1 MSNTGP
7 DSGTAKTSLWSI
19 VTGAEPQ
26 ERRLL
31 GISFFYFLCVLAS
44 YYMLRPLR
52 DQFSA
57 AVGSTNLWQ
66 FWVGTFLVMLALT
79 PVFGSIVSKYPRE
92 KFVPAIYVFFILC
105 IAAFVPAFAVQDIIG
120 PRLLG
125 IIFYVWVSTFNL
137 FVVSVFWSL
146 MADIFDAVQAKR
158 LFPVIAL
165 GGTVGAIIGPLIA
178 RSLPVQTLLIAAGIT
193 LGVALLCIFALLN
206 MSKKQRSALAGKPV
220 ESEVIG
226 GDILAG
232 LKQVFT
238 SPFLRKM
245 AVLMLLGDAIATI
258 AYGLGA
264 DYIGAHYADREA
276 RKTVYANID
285 LVTNVLQVI
294 MQVGITR
301 WILLRLGTGY
311 GMVIPAMLNAVLAVI
326 CLFAGEASI
335 ILMLI
340 ATRAGTYGMI
350 KPAVDS
356 LYTRVHREAKYKGK
370 NFIETTVW
378 RFGDVLVSLGM
389 KGLSYVGVAFS
400 GYALIC
406 LGVASLAGYFG
417 WQATKSPDLLP
428 ESKRQD

>member
-1 MSNTGP
+1 MSNTETDSSSSKSSIWATIIGTNP
-7 DSGTAKTSLWSI
+7 D
-19 VTGAEPQ
+19 

-31 GISFFYFLCVLAS
+31 GISFFYFLCVLAA

-92 KFVPAIYVFFILC
+92 KFIPAIYIFFIVC
-105 IAAFVPAFAVQDIIG
+105 IAAFVPAFAMQDRIG
-120 PRLLG
+120 ARLLG

-146 MADIFDAVQAKR
+146 MADIFSAVQAKR

-165 GGTVGAIIGPLIA
+165 GGTVGAIVGPLIA
-178 RSLPVQTLLIAAGIT
+178 RSLPVQTLLISAGAT
-193 LGVALLCIFALLN
+193 LGLALLCIFILLKMTKTIRAN
-206 MSKKQRSALAGKPV
+206 SNVQQA

-238 SPFLRKM
+238 SPFLKKM
-245 AVLMLLGDAIATI
+245 AILMLLGDAIATV

-285 LVTNVLQVI
+285 LVTNILQIILQVGVTRWVLQKF
-294 MQVGITR
+294 GA
-301 WILLRLGTGY
+301 GY
-311 GMVIPAMLNAVLAVI
+311 GLVLPAILNAILAVI
-326 CLFAGEASI
+326 CVFVGEASI

-340 ATRAGTYGMI
+340 ATRAGTYGMN

-356 LYTRVHREAKYKGK
+356 LYTRVHREARYKGK

-378 RFGDVLVSLGM
+378 RFGDVLVSLSM
-389 KGLSYVGVAFS
+389 KGLSMLGVAFT

-406 LGVASLAGYFG
+406 IGVASLAGYFG
-417 WQATKSPDLLP
+417 WHAAKSPDLSP
-428 ESKRQD
+428 EAK

>member
-1 MSNTGP
+1 MANTES
-7 DSGTAKTSLWSI
+7 DIRTAKNSMWAI
-19 VTGAEPQ
+19 VTGAEPE

-31 GISFFYFLCVLAS
+31 AISFFYFLCVLAS

-79 PVFGSIVSKYPRE
+79 PVFGSIVSKFPRE
-92 KFVPAIYVFFILC
+92 KFVPAIYIFFILC
-105 IAAFVPAFAVQDIIG
+105 IAAFVPAFAIQDRIG

-165 GGTVGAIIGPLIA
+165 GGTVGAILGPLIA
-178 RSLPVQTLLIAAGIT
+178 RSLPVQTLLIAAGVA
-193 LGVALLCIFALLN
+193 LGIALLCIFALLN
-206 MSKKQRSALAGKPV
+206 MSKNQRSILAGKQV

-226 GDILAG
+226 GDIFAG

-245 AVLMLLGDAIATI
+245 AVLMLLGDAIATV

-264 DYIGAHYADREA
+264 DYIGAHYADRES

-285 LVTNVLQVI
+285 LVTNILQVI
-294 MQVGITR
+294 LQVGVTR
-301 WILLRLGTGY
+301 WILLRLGAGY
-311 GMVIPAMLNAVLAVI
+311 GLVIPAVLNAILAVI
-326 CLFAGEASI
+326 CVFAGEASI

-340 ATRAGTYGMI
+340 ATRAGTYGMN

-378 RFGDVLVSLGM
+378 RFGDVLVSLAM
-389 KGLSYVGVAFS
+389 KGLSLVGVAFT

-406 LGVASLAGYFG
+406 VGVASMAGYFG
-417 WQATKSPDLLP
+417 WHAAKSPDLLP
-428 ESKRQD
+428 ESKETD

>member
-1 MSNTGP
+1 MTDTEPNPNKAEST
-7 DSGTAKTSLWSI
+7 LWAI
-19 VTGAEPQ
+19 VTGAKPE

-31 GISFFYFLCVLAS
+31 GISFFYFMCVLAS

-66 FWVGTFLVMLALT
+66 FWVGTFVVMLLLT
-79 PVFGSIVSKYPRE
+79 PVFGSMVSKYPRE
-92 KFVPAIYVFFILC
+92 KFIPAIYIFFILC
-105 IAAFVPAFAVQDIIG
+105 IAAFVPAFAIQDQIG

-125 IIFYVWVSTFNL
+125 IIFYVWVSIFNL

-165 GGTVGAIIGPLIA
+165 GGTIGAIIGPLVA
-178 RSLPVQTLLIAAGIT
+178 RSLPVQTLLIGAGAT
-193 LGVALLCIFALLN
+193 LGLALLCIFALLN
-206 MSKKQRSALAGKPV
+206 MNKKQRQSHSLTKV

-226 GDILAG
+226 GDIFAG

-245 AVLMLLGDAIATI
+245 AILMLLGDAIATV

-285 LVTNVLQVI
+285 LVTNVLQVVL
-294 MQVGITR
+294 QVGITR
-301 WILLRLGTGY
+301 WVLLRLGAGY
-311 GMVIPAMLNAVLAVI
+311 GLVIPAVLNAILAVI
-326 CLFAGEASI
+326 CVFVGEASI

-340 ATRAGTYGMI
+340 ATRAGTYGMN

-356 LYTRVHREAKYKGK
+356 LYTRVHREARYKGK

-378 RFGDVLVSLGM
+378 RFGDVLVSLSM
-389 KGLSYVGVAFS
+389 KGLSMLGMAFT

-406 LGVASLAGYFG
+406 IGVASLAGYFG
-417 WQATKSPDLLP
+417 WHVAKSPDLLP
-428 ESKRQD
+428 ESKQ

>member
-1 MSNTGP
+1 MSNFEP
-7 DSGTAKTSLWSI
+7 DSPGSKNSIWAI
-19 VTGAEPQ
+19 VTKAEDQ

-31 GISFFYFLCVLAS
+31 TISFFLFMCVLAS

-79 PVFGSIVSKYPRE
+79 PVFGIIVSKFPRE
-92 KFVPAIYVFFILC
+92 KFVPAIYIFFILC
-105 IAAFVPAFAVQDIIG
+105 IAAFVPAFAIQDRIG

-125 IIFYVWVSTFNL
+125 IIFYIWVSTFNL

-165 GGTVGAIIGPLIA
+165 GGTVGAILGPLIA
-178 RSLPVQTLLIAAGIT
+178 RSLPVQTLLIVAGAT
-193 LGVALLCIFALLN
+193 LGVGLLCIFALLN
-206 MSKKQRSALAGKPV
+206 MSKRQHSISAASQV
-220 ESEVIG
+220 ENEVIG

-245 AVLMLLGDAIATI
+245 AVLMLLGDAIATV

-264 DYIGAHYADREA
+264 DYIGAHYADRET

-285 LVTNVLQVI
+285 LVTNVLQI
-294 MQVGITR
+294 LLQVSITR
-301 WILLRLGTGY
+301 WILLRHGAGFGL
-311 GMVIPAMLNAVLAVI
+311 VIPAMLNAVLALV
-326 CLFAGEASI
+326 CVFVGEASI

-340 ATRAGTYGMI
+340 ATRAGTYGMV
-350 KPAVDS
+350 KPSVDS

-389 KGLSYVGVAFS
+389 KGLSLVGVAFT

-406 LGVASLAGYFG
+406 FGVASLAGYFG
-417 WQATKSPDLLP
+417 WQASKSPDLLP
-428 ESKRQD
+428 EQKQKK

>member
-1 MSNTGP
+1 MTDTEPNPNKAGST
-7 DSGTAKTSLWSI
+7 LWAI
-19 VTGAEPQ
+19 VTGAKPD

-31 GISFFYFLCVLAS
+31 GISFFYFMCVLAS

-66 FWVGTFLVMLALT
+66 FWVGTFVVMLLLT
-79 PVFGSIVSKYPRE
+79 PVFGSMVSKYPRE
-92 KFVPAIYVFFILC
+92 KFVPAIYIFFILC
-105 IAAFVPAFAVQDIIG
+105 IAAFVPAFAIQDQIG

-146 MADIFDAVQAKR
+146 MADIFDTVQAKR

-165 GGTVGAIIGPLIA
+165 GGTVGAIVGPLVA
-178 RSLPVQTLLIAAGIT
+178 RSLPVQTLLIGAGAT
-193 LGVALLCIFALLN
+193 LGLALLCIFVLLN
-206 MSKKQRSALAGKPV
+206 MSKKQRQSHSITKI

-226 GDILAG
+226 GDIFAG

-245 AVLMLLGDAIATI
+245 AVLMLLGDAIATV

-285 LVTNVLQVI
+285 LITNVLQVI
-294 MQVGITR
+294 LQVGITR
-301 WILLRLGTGY
+301 WVLLRLGAGY
-311 GMVIPAMLNAVLAVI
+311 GLVIPAVLNAILAVI
-326 CLFAGEASI
+326 CVFAGEASI

-340 ATRAGTYGMI
+340 ATRAGTYGMN

-356 LYTRVHREAKYKGK
+356 LYTRVHREARYKGK

-378 RFGDVLVSLGM
+378 RFGDVLVSLSM
-389 KGLSYVGVAFS
+389 KGLSLLGVAFT

-406 LGVASLAGYFG
+406 IAVASMAGYFG
-417 WQATKSPDLLP
+417 WHAAKSPDLLP
-428 ESKRQD
+428 EKE